1 MNTRAVLV
9 FFAFVA
15 SVFAAPAAEP
25 AAAPVPEP
33 AAVPAPVVS
42 AAQRSSPAVDPKEP
56 IAIISQESE
65 VNPDG
70 TFVNKY
76 ETANGISVSE
86 ESSLKTL
93 EEGEVVQVVK
103 GSISY
108 PSPDGTI
115 IETIYTA
122 DENGFHPSGDHLPVA
137 PETPAYILKSLEW
150 SAAHPEEDVEEV
162 EKKL

>member
-9 FFAFVA
+9 FFALVA
-15 SVFAAPAAEP
+15 SISAAPAADP

-33 AAVPAPVVS
+33 ASPGS

-56 IAIISQESE
+56 IAIISQEAE

-76 ETANGISVSE
+76 QTANGISVSE

-93 EEGEVVQVVK
+93 EEGEIIQVVK

-122 DENGFHPSGDHLPVA
+122 DENGFHPSGSHLPVG